1 MIQRTDYLKQL
12 IQWKDEQVI
21 KVVTGIR
28 RCGKSTLLQQ
38 YQAYLLDQGILP
50 EQILSLNFEQ
60 LELEAL
66 LDYRAL
72 NSYILEH
79 MCKDGKTYVFLDEIQ
94 NVNEFE
100 KVVDSLYI
108 RDDIDIYMT
117 GSNAYMLSGDLATL
131 LSGRYVQIS
140 MLPFSFAEYAQANP
154 AEDPDKLFS
163 DYLNNGGF
171 PYIAV
176 MDRTPEKVDTYL
188 EGIYNTIVVKD
199 IEERQQRK
207 DLNANRRNV
216 TDVTLLKNIAK
227 FLADSVG
234 NLISVRKI
242 SNYITSTGR
251 KLSQNTVSDYIQMLE
266 EAFVFYPAER
276 YDVTGKQL
284 MKVNQKYYMV
294 DLGLR
299 RYLLPRSHYDL
310 GFSLENIIYLE
321 LIRRGYAV
329 YVGKVG
335 DSEVDFIARG
345 NDLVQYFQVS
355 ASLTDPATF
364 EREMAPFRKIHDNYP
379 KKILTLDRFTLGNY
393 DGIEVI
399 SAVDWLLGNT

>member
-335 DSEVDFIARG
+335 DSEVDFIVRR

>member
-171 PYIAV
+171 PYVAV

-335 DSEVDFIARG
+335 NSEVDFIARG

-364 EREMAPFRKIHDNYP
+364 EQEMAPFRKIHDNYP